1 VTVAACGIFDWSPS
15 TFVMIECIRDAGR
28 PGLRLGGELH
38 APASRRL
45 FHVDGHGADHATLIE
60 YGRSLCDVLRRN
72 GTNYDVIS
80 EVTLDRKLDTFHTQT
95 PLDAAEENYRP
106 ALRG

>member
-1 VTVAACGIFDWSPS
+1 
-15 TFVMIECIRDAGR
+15 MAGR
-28 PGLRLGGELH
+28 
-38 APASRRL
+38 
-45 FHVDGHGADHATLIE
+45 DH
-60 YGRSLCDVLRRN
+60 RDMSDWN

-95 PLDAAEENYRP
+95 LLDAAEENYRP